1 MSGGGDPLV
10 GATIAGR
17 YRIVSLIARG
27 GMGKVYKAEQSTL
40 GRICALKVV
49 APGEQAEGDPEFF
62 KRFSREAST
71 AARLTHPSSVTLFD
85 YGKDE
90 ALGLYFI
97 AMEYLDGRTLHR
109 VIHEEAP
116 LSEARAARIAR
127 QICRSLAEAHGLGL
141 VHRDLKPS
149 NVLLVRS
156 RGEEDEHVKVLDFG
170 LVKDITAQGE
180 DLTQTG
186 TFMGSPRYTAPEQVM
201 GGEITPRADI
211 YSLGVVL
218 YEMLCGKPP
227 FEKRVSTATLMAHVN
242 EMPPPLHRRNPDV
255 AVSVS
260 PEMEG
265 IVMRCL
271 EKSPER
277 RFGSMRELLG
287 ALKAAVSQGEGADR
301 SSVVPEH
308 GSRSS
313 RLSLSGPIS
322 APLSTG
328 SEPHSMPASSGPL
341 STNSGE
347 HAVSSGPLP
356 PSSGAH
362 SVSSSSGAHPAV
374 GAPAAAEGSSPPSTS
389 AISGAPAAAAGRR
402 SWPTLAVAI
411 GAAALGG
418 VGALLFAQRGNP
430 KEAAGSTRIEAASV
444 PMAAPAAA
452 SVVANPAAGIRL
464 VRIESE
470 PPGAR
475 VTDRGVEVCM
485 ATPCRIVLQGEGVHA
500 EYRLRLTRYGYKPAD
515 LLVRPEDETASIPLE
530 PALAYEA
537 RSAAVGS
544 PEGGS
549 PEGGASA
556 AADAPA
562 VPLSA
567 AEARGA
573 LPAEGSLRAADGPAP
588 AAAAAAEAPA
598 PAAAAAKASAAVEA
612 PAVMHFQEGMSRP
625 VPVAAPSPVYTRE
638 ALAARVSG
646 TVIAKCVITPAGA
659 LTGCRIIKGV
669 PHMNESVLA
678 ALAASRYRPVTY
690 QGRPVAVDYVF
701 NIRLV
706 PP

>member
-17 YRIVSLIARG
+17 YRIVALIARG

-271 EKSPER
+271 EKIPER

-287 ALKAAVSQGEGADR
+287 ALKAAASQGEGADR

-328 SEPHSMPASSGPL
+328 SDPHSMPASSGPL
-341 STNSGE
+341 STNSGA
-347 HAVSSGPLP
+347 HAVSSVPLP
-356 PSSGAH
+356 SSSGAH
-362 SVSSSSGAHPAV
+362 PVSSSSGSSGAHPAV
-374 GAPAAAEGSSPPSTS
+374 GAPAAVEGSSPPSTS
-389 AISGAPAAAAGRR
+389 AISGAPAAAGRR

-418 VGALLFAQRGNP
+418 IGALLFAQRGNP

-562 VPLSA
+562 V
-567 AEARGA
+567 
-573 LPAEGSLRAADGPAP
+573 
-588 AAAAAAEAPA
+588 
-598 PAAAAAKASAAVEA
+598 
-612 PAVMHFQEGMSRP
+612 MHFQEGMSRP
-625 VPVAAPSPVYTRE
+625 VPIAAPSPVYTRE